1 MYIHLLNTINPNK
14 VMKKYFTLFSV
25 LAMFF
30 VGIQMSNAQERSTT
44 QTPEVIAKTKTHQMH
59 ELVNL
64 TGEQQSSIFK
74 LLVDSETNL
83 AALNSNSFYI
93 ILSLILLVPLAPYL
107 KFNKESSDFSVL
119 FFQFFTDI
127 CAKNPRI
134 DRNRTKIYYYA

>member
-1 MYIHLLNTINPNK
+1 
-14 VMKKYFTLFSV
+14 MKKYFTLFSV

-30 VGIQMSNAQERSTT
+30 VGTQMSNAQERTRT

-83 AALNSNSFYI
+83 AALNSSAMNLQSTQSARSE
-93 ILSLILLVPLAPYL
+93 ILNATDGRIKTILTREQYEVYM
-107 KFNKESSDFSVL
+107 KYRETQSMSRKSKD
-119 FFQFFTDI
+119 
-127 CAKNPRI
+127 
-134 DRNRTKIYYYA
+134 TKINKAAH